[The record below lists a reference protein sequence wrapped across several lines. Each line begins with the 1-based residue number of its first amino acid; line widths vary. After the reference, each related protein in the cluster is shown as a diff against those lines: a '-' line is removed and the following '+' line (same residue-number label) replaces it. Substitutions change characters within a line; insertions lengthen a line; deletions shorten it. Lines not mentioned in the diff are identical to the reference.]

1 MLTHHSSQDYGTAA
15 RAAAGKARAEFE
27 RLIENGSKRAA
38 AVFSKVETEQ
48 PDDMLVRARAI
59 TIAPADAARLV
70 ARFGNGADH
79 ELGFHRHALQQAA
92 GRLGVPWAYL
102 ESLLTVPAPE
112 GAPADAPRPTWG
124 AELAAHNLNKLLA
137 EGVPHDARYL
147 VRSVRNEA
155 RGWLSDRYR
164 RLDSRPIVESFAT
177 ACQRLGAVPCEG
189 HALDTKIMLK
199 AMLPYV
205 FEPVDHEVMCVGVA
219 LENSDFGNG
228 ALSLRSFVLRL
239 WCTNTAIADQNVRE
253 VHLGARLAEDIEW
266 SDATYNLDTQRM
278 ALMVGDVVRG
288 QLGPAKVDKLMDGIR
303 RANEQK
309 IDPKV
314 AIAAIGRDLTK
325 GEVAAVVEKFNSP
338 DVELLPPGN
347 TKWRLSNAISWLAG
361 TQADEERRIELEKVA
376 GSVMTGRRET
386 GAAEAAAQ
394 LQA

>member
-15 RAAAGKARAEFE
+15 RAAAGKARTEFE
-27 RLIENGSKRAA
+27 RLIENGTKRAA
-38 AVFSKVETEQ
+38 AVFAKVETEQ

-59 TIAPADAARLV
+59 TIAPTDAARLV

-92 GRLGVPWAYL
+92 ERVGMPWPYVDRLLHP
-102 ESLLTVPAPE
+102 ERPA
-112 GAPADAPRPTWG
+112 GAPADAPLPTWG
-124 AELAAHNLNKLLA
+124 AELAAHNLNELLRRN
-137 EGVPHDARYL
+137 VPEATRFL
-147 VRSVRNEA
+147 LRSVRGEV
-155 RGWLSDRYR
+155 RGLLSDRFR
-164 RLDSRPIVESFAT
+164 RLDSRPIVQSFAV
-177 ACQRLGAVPCEG
+177 ACQRIGAVPCEG

-199 AMLPYV
+199 AMLPVV
-205 FEPVDHEVMCVGVA
+205 FEPVEHEVMVVGVA

-239 WCTNTAIADQNVRE
+239 WCTNTAITDQNVRE

-266 SDATYNLDTQRM
+266 SEETHLADTKRM